1 MLVGAKFL
9 RPLRGLRG
17 RGPRVLVRG
26 LKLGMV
32 SRAAGHA
39 LLKFGVLGAGAGR
52 ARLCLGSGHGQPP
65 DLLGGRVG
73 VAAQRLGL
81 LAEPRGSSGPLCLLP
96 GGSGQPPFGLGE
108 RRLRGGT
115 LTYRRSRGKLRSASS
130 RAVSCFSCCTG
141 LFGFGRELGRVTA
154 SPGRLFVSRQMTVP
168 LGRERSDPA
177 QPFG

>member
-1 MLVGAKFL
+1 
-9 RPLRGLRG
+9 
-17 RGPRVLVRG
+17 
-26 LKLGMV
+26 MV

-52 ARLCLGSGHGQPP
+52 ARLCLGSGHGKPP

-73 VAAQRLGL
+73 VAAQRFGL
-81 LAEPRGSSGPLCLLP
+81 LAEPRGSSGPLCLLL

-115 LTYRRSRGKLRSASS
+115 LTYRRSEATAVGIESRRKLLLLL
-130 RAVSCFSCCTG
+130 TG